1 MEEAWQYSAVMVMD
15 TLLPGIIFSLG
26 AIVFAYHAGLG
37 WKTGTVRFPLS
48 AFGMEEFERDR
59 SAANFWGIVILD
71 IVVALASLGFAI
83 HFVIEGI

>member
-1 MEEAWQYSAVMVMD
+1 MMD
-15 TLLPGIIFSLG
+15 TLLPAVIFSLG
-26 AIVFAYHAGLG
+26 AAVFAYHAWLG

-71 IVVALASLGFAI
+71 LVAALAALGFAI
-83 HFVIEGI
+83 HFGVEGI